1 MIPSDITINPL
12 SGYGDSSVDMSMEE
26 YTGRKPLPTREVWV
40 YDADDTTSDMVEVDQ
55 YPKEEF
61 IALNDPLSFT
71 MVALGGTVTVTGSSN
86 SASIVPVSFSD
97 QLQFSLEVNG
107 VPQDTWTV
115 DSPGIAGDIGATEQ
129 YNFSMTVTVPENRTL
144 EKKTWTFAISNGSHI
159 TTAVITIVQDEGV
172 MTYSDIEVSLTYHS
186 VIPASGGSSSPTLTY
201 RQTWGWNGN
210 ITNGGVLTSGA
221 EVVYSGD
228 HTNTTT
234 GVVIL
239 PSRGTVLG
247 DRLTVVSGVTVSMNG
262 KSTSVQSDVYQE
274 KNVPVEFSVVSD
286 FHYDAGIIP
295 ASGGS
300 KSPVLG
306 GYFNIT
312 FSSGSVLGN
321 LQAIDAPEGTQII
334 DTYRTYSMTSAPG
347 FTIDTGNGTV
357 TAENRGTVLGAQRS
371 CGDITSTLNTTLV
384 VSVSYADND
393 TFIRSSSTTLDS
405 PVSQEGNTIES
416 YYESQADLSWPS
428 PIPASGGISDPT
440 GDRVAGAVL
449 TSGSRTLLADLR
461 DAGYITYTYHRT
473 LTVTQA
479 AEGLSV
485 VNTDQIQAS
494 SRGTVVG
501 NDRTIRF
508 NCDDYYDGSILA
520 EYGGGTVY
528 YKFATLAASV
538 TQSKNIP
545 VSLTSQAGFNYPSGD
560 IPASGGS
567 KSPITTGDV
576 TVYFSSGSTTTHS
589 TVSDY
594 NGYTITASS
603 VWSMVAASGFSI
615 NTSNG
620 TVTAANRGTTAGERR
635 LSGNV
640 SRTLNWTLTIDSA
653 YGGGTLTSSNS
664 HTEITPVAQAANI
677 ATYGA
682 ITLNVPSSVIIAAG
696 GQTYTIS
703 PAASQTVSFSSGS
716 SRSGSISFSYAQI
729 SSVSGF
735 SLSRNI
741 VTAANNQSTSA
752 KTYTVN
758 VTATGEGS
766 VSAVKSV
773 VFHQAA
779 GQMTYSDI
787 ILNVS
792 YPIIH
797 AGGGISKPTVTYY
810 QPWGWNGATTGG
822 GIVTSGGTLTYSG
835 TSVSTS
841 NGIVSTG
848 SKGTTISDITT
859 VTTATVTVAL
869 NGKSASEQVAVQQAA
884 NAITRSAYSNPS
896 VTITSVDTIPA
907 SGGSISSGSCTY
919 SQTKTDTYT
928 SGATKPTTIVGTISA
943 YSYPSVSWSTVSA
956 GSKGI
961 TVSGI
966 TNVGNII
973 CTVTLNGKSGSDT
986 EMVKQAANA
995 ATYGDVTISGTASVS
1010 DIPARGGSVNSA
1022 TGLSASQTVSFT
1034 SGSTRAG
1041 SVTLSYS
1048 TVSAPNLATTVKA
1061 RTQVGTM
1068 TATAT
1073 GEGSKTAMIS
1083 IEVYQQANSSIDTY
1097 LSPIINTPN
1106 PSHNFSK
1113 DGGTWATGV
1122 TVSQNGTR
1130 TYTSGSTLPITGSA
1144 SFTLSENVDWLS
1156 TSGRNITA
1164 TANPTASSRSATVT
1178 INATGSGGATSRAS
1192 LSITQDGGTYLE
1204 VSPTSL
1210 TFDADGG
1217 TKTLTI
1223 DTNESWTIS

>member
-40 YDADDTTSDMVEVDQ
+40 YDADNTTSDMVEVDQ

-129 YNFSMTVTVPENRTL
+129 YDFSMTVTVPENRTL

-172 MTYSDIEVSLTYHS
+172 MTYSDIEVSLTYPS

-228 HTNTTT
+228 HTNAST
-234 GVVIL
+234 GVVTL
-239 PSRGTVLG
+239 LSRGTVLG

-262 KSTSVQSDVYQE
+262 KSTSVQSNVYQE
-274 KNVPVEFSVVSD
+274 KNIPVEFSVVSD
-286 FHYDAGIIP
+286 FHYDAGVIP

-321 LQAIDAPEGTQII
+321 LQAVDAPEGTQII
-334 DTYRTYSMTSAPG
+334 DTYRSYSMTSAPG

-357 TAENRGTVLGAQRS
+357 TAENRGTALGAQRS
-371 CGDITSTLNTTLV
+371 CGDVTSTLNATLV

-440 GDRVAGAVL
+440 GDRIAGAVL
-449 TSGSRTLLADLR
+449 TSGSRALLADLR

-560 IPASGGS
+560 IPASGGT
-567 KSPITTGDV
+567 KYPVLTGFL
-576 TVYFSSGSTTTHS
+576 TVNFSSGGSVTHDYSGSYSGYSISSTTS
-589 TVSDY
+589 F
-594 NGYTITASS
+594 
-603 VWSMVAASGFSI
+603 SMVAASGFSI
-615 NTSNG
+615 NTGHGS
-620 TVTAANRGTTAGERR
+620 VTAENRGTTEGERR

-664 HTEITPVAQAANI
+664 HTEITPVAQAANGV
-677 ATYGA
+677 TYGDVT
-682 ITLNVPSSVIIAAG
+682 ITGGTVSIIPASGGSVSSASG
-696 GQTYTIS
+696 IS
-703 PAASQTVSFSSGS
+703 ASQTVSFTSGS
-716 SRSGSISFSYAQI
+716 SRAGNVSISYGTPVSAE
-729 SSVSGF
+729 SKGTTVSGQTIAGI
-735 SLSRNI
+735 L
-741 VTAANNQSTSA
+741 TA
-752 KTYTVN
+752 
-758 VTATGEGS
+758 TATGEGS
-766 VSAVKSV
+766 KSATKPFTVY
-773 VFHQAA
+773 QAA
-779 GQMTYSDI
+779 NTQQDAGISYGTWIVSIRASDFTNPLI
-787 ILNVS
+787 EA
-792 YPIIH
+792 P
-797 AGGGISKPTVTYY
+797 AGGGTCTITASASRSVTQNYSY
-810 QPWGWNGATTGG
+810 TSGATSQTLIRNETATPSLSASGTGLSVSG
-822 GIVTSGGTLTYSG
+822 TTATWASRGTETGFRTSGTITATYSG
-835 TSVSTS
+835 ISKSVTLYQEA
-841 NGIVSTG
+841 NVR
-848 SKGTTISDITT
+848 TTT
-859 VTTATVTVAL
+859 
-869 NGKSASEQVAVQQAA
+869 
-884 NAITRSAYSNPS
+884 YSGVS
-896 VTITSVDTIPA
+896 VTITSVPTIPA
-907 SGGSISSGSCTY
+907 SGGTVNSGSCTY
-919 SQTKTDTYT
+919 SQTKTDSYT
-928 SGATKPTTIVGTISA
+928 SGTSNTTTITSGGR
-943 YSYPSVSWSTVSA
+943 VSWSSVTA
-956 GSKGI
+956 GSKGT

-966 TNVGNII
+966 TSEGTIT
-973 CTVTLNGKSGSDT
+973 CTVTLNGKTGT
-986 EMVKQAANA
+986 ANA
-995 ATYGDVTISGTASVS
+995 TCYQEANKVEGYIYEYGEIVLSYPDSITIE
-1010 DIPARGGSVNSA
+1010 
-1022 TGLSASQTVSFT
+1022 
-1034 SGSTRAG
+1034 AG
-1041 SVTLSYS
+1041 SVGMAEIRVDMTQD
-1048 TVSAPNLATTVKA
+1048 
-1061 RTQVGTM
+1061 RTP
-1068 TATAT
+1068 TA
-1073 GEGSKTAMIS
+1073 
-1083 IEVYQQANSSIDTY
+1083 V
-1097 LSPIINTPN
+1097 
-1106 PSHNFSK
+1106 
-1113 DGGTWATGV
+1113 
-1122 TVSQNGTR
+1122 
-1130 TYTSGSTLPITGSA
+1130 YTSGSELIRPTDTVDLSRYGDGLNSVASSQSWLSVQQTNVDQITYEYSSNPSTEARTAVITFGVNGLEGSGKSA
-1144 SFTLSENVDWLS
+1144 SGSINV
-1156 TSGRNITA
+1156 
-1164 TANPTASSRSATVT
+1164 
-1178 INATGSGGATSRAS
+1178 
-1192 LSITQDGGTYLE
+1192 TQEGESYYLN

-1210 TFDADGG
+1210 TFDAAGE